1 MDIKGSKMRVLVV
14 EDNDFSAELISSAIE
29 RYQVDIVRAKNGDEA
44 LELFKSSAVGEI
56 SVIFM
61 DIIMQGM
68 RGDDAAKLIR
78 GLDREDAKTVKIYAA
93 TAWHQMET
101 QSDLKDFNGIIKKP
115 FDQEELKNVFESM
128 GE

>member
-1 MDIKGSKMRVLVV
+1 MDIKGRKMRVLVV

-61 DIIMQGM
+61 DIIMH
-68 RGDDAAKLIR
+68 LS
-78 GLDREDAKTVKIYAA
+78 L
-93 TAWHQMET
+93 
-101 QSDLKDFNGIIKKP
+101 FNP
-115 FDQEELKNVFESM
+115 
-128 GE
+128 